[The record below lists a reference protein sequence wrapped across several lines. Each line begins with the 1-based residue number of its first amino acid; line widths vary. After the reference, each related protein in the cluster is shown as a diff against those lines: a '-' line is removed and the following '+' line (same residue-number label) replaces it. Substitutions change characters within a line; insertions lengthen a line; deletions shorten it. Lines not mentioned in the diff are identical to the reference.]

1 MKKFMIFLL
10 MAFLYLGTCQARS
23 ESAHPNDGKLK
34 LLSWVTPTP
43 SQSFLTRSTEAVTFS
58 MTPNGT
64 VHLGVMGAEGTQDF
78 QIVASQ
84 VLPSIHYEW
93 KLKKADTTY
102 AIGGDQSSC
111 RIQDLNV
118 GDYSL
123 YCDVK
128 YKETADGEEKTTTVG
143 PVSLIVSEHLF
154 TVNIVGA
161 VEACEKDNVTLTAQ
175 INANQLVGFKYHW
188 FVDGEAPVNYRTDL
202 QTFTFCPDSLFGAE
216 PENLTHEFTV
226 VVSYA
231 GCSSE
236 YSAVHEFVIIPTPT
250 VAITTDSVI
259 CPNAIPAYTATVDG
273 PAPYRYEWF
282 VNHNIDNV
290 IATTTANTFA
300 IQNDTIKSV
309 GVRAVYQNAYCNSDT
324 AFVNIPKVL
333 ATPGQLEKVAINR
346 DKDTLCVGDA
356 VTFTVTDTNTTFGD
370 AIYTWSVNGI
380 EVEGVTTTTYNAS
393 FEEVGMYIVSVNST
407 YANYPCEGDFSVSDT
422 VTITSAPA
430 IAVAGTNV
438 ICEGD
443 TAMLI
448 ATPGFETY
456 TWTGVGVPADF
467 NNDTLRV
474 GLAGTYTVSGVTKYG
489 CVSEEAE
496 EITVQQFGG
505 NLQVTATEYQ
515 VCPGTTVALNANLQ
529 GWNNENITYKWSNG
543 ATGSLLEVTPDKD
556 TTLTVTAYAGTA
568 TDTAC
573 KMAQVITV
581 NVITE
586 ALPQITLTPNS
597 NDTVCLDGQV
607 KVKVSNDANYS
618 GLYNWYYDGI
628 EIPGQHMDS
637 ITVTMV
643 ESGDHFIAAKRANYV
658 CGLDTLSAP
667 FNVTVIELPELVVT
681 GNNVIC
687 QDTIIMTATEITD
700 AKYLWA
706 GPITFAAADTLDTLR
721 TVIPGIY
728 SVKAVKGGCE
738 TNTVVFKVDQ
748 IGGNLQVYASAIEV
762 CPGTRVMLNANV
774 TGLEGQNIMYV
785 WTKKGETTPSD
796 TGSTVSVV
804 PEPATGADSVVYNVT
819 AFAVSNDP
827 NAEPVCEFSSSIAIY
842 VIGAADM
849 TVEVAET
856 KICQGGQVTAVAKG
870 GAANSYTW
878 YLNGQEL
885 MGQNDSVLTYNL
897 NNPGQYVFGA
907 KPAENCS
914 EMAITMSTDTVT
926 VYAVPVLTVDGNN
939 YICNGDTAR
948 VAATAYGTETY
959 KYAWFGPTA
968 STDSLLKTVNDGVYT
983 VKATGDSSGCYA
995 MADVTIYQF
1004 GADLQ
1009 LLADQYAI
1017 CPDEQV
1023 VLNANLEGFNNE
1035 NVTYT
1040 WTKTPATVA
1049 LPTTSTIVD
1058 TPHVTT
1064 KYFVT
1069 AHAGNCSMTDSTVI
1083 TVNPR
1088 TTYTTVIYNSQQK
1101 FDDYGYPGSSV
1112 KFSSDDHRSW
1122 FVAHY
1127 CEGQEIATYEVSDSR
1142 STGDANTL
1150 YTWFIDG
1157 VAVPGLSRNLII
1169 PSGIGVGSH
1178 YIQAMANVEGC
1189 DVAELSKSLN
1199 FVVHPTPNV
1208 EIIGNNVICNG
1219 DTAILTANASTMAYQ
1234 PMANVKYAYGYQW
1247 SNGAKT
1253 ATDTITESGIYTVT
1267 VVDSVS
1273 KRPVCSVT
1281 KSIDVTI
1288 LGGDIQLHADKVNIC
1303 DGEFIT
1309 LNADLDGFNNEN
1321 VTYTWTA
1328 TPAVATLPVAS
1339 TIVDTPHVNT
1349 KYVVT
1354 ANAGNCTM
1362 IDSIDVNVT
1371 KVIDV
1376 TAKVAKLDATVDT
1389 VCEGYQLTLIATATP
1404 ANAASQFVW
1413 FLNGVAIP
1421 GENLDTITVPMNE
1434 AGTYT
1439 FAAMAVVDGCNIA
1452 TVSAPD
1458 TIVVAPTPVVTILGE
1473 HFYTA
1478 NAENPAILTAA
1489 VVPAGEYTYQWNAGN
1504 ASQDGATDTVTAYGV
1519 YQVTAT
1525 SANGCMAVSEP
1536 FTVSAVENLQVHIVG
1551 VNAACQNDVVVLSAV
1566 VDNDLEGHTYQ
1577 WFVNGQIINGQTGSH
1592 YMFLADTLYE
1602 KTGLL
1607 ANDFHVEIS
1616 RTGCATVTSPVHQLL
1631 ITPVPLAVVSAPE
1644 KVCKGNGATL
1654 EAVVY
1659 QIADNAQ
1666 YQYVWFKDG
1675 EAVDTIDYINT
1686 YDVATGDIEG
1696 HKYAVQVLYQDLA
1709 CSSDTSAEVE
1719 VKFYKEPGAITL
1731 SLDPSTICTT
1741 NQAHLGIY
1749 DTNTSVEDFGVV
1761 TYTWYVNGIEMPLVH
1776 GDTLIADF
1784 DHNGEYTF
1792 WAVASYEKYP
1802 CAVIYTD
1809 TVVENVVMH
1818 PTVAI
1823 TGDPILCNSDTINL
1837 YAVINDTVGTMDY
1850 TYEWRLYNYSLEDIE
1865 NNDFAIGSPSANLFV
1880 NNANTTFNVSGASDP
1895 WLSVFDVNAQDYP
1908 YVYTVVV
1915 TTPEGCRVESEP
1927 YLVYVADTIK
1937 VVATVDYDTV
1947 CSTGQITAVAHLG
1960 NYNVDNLTAQWYK
1973 SIDNGANWEPIPYAM
1988 EGVLRHVPGV
1998 TTQYK
2003 IVVTQTTTGCV
2014 AESEPITVTVIRP
2027 KSIDQIVVFNDGNL
2041 ADQVCEGA
2049 QLEITAYFADT
2060 IQGSQGQDSI
2070 VYYIDDNLT
2079 YMWELNGM
2087 QLQTVHG
2094 PQFSS
2099 QAYIYDNDSVN
2110 YTYKAYVTYNVPG
2123 CELVHVASN
2132 TVHVRRNPIVTIDGN
2147 PNVCYRGRSEAN
2159 VILLAWVDGTV
2170 DTNATYTWFESGHRE
2185 ANFFAEEINQYQA
2198 SKVVT
2203 HDNPYIFT
2211 VEVTNGDGCT
2221 TISDPFYVNV
2231 YAAPVVN
2238 ITGSQDSVCTGGD
2251 VELHANLNNYHDPL
2265 LIFQWYKDE
2274 VSNGGLIP
2282 GATHEVETFATN
2294 ESTDYIVEVTHMMNA
2309 FSSQEYCVA
2318 YDTFHVDVELV
2329 PEVHAIND
2337 LAGVHS
2343 ICEGRNITF
2352 AVDTVRYGVK
2362 GGDVFTWY
2370 VNGQTIENVNEP
2382 VFVHSPVAV
2391 NGVPTQYV
2399 YQVSL
2404 KQAASAC
2411 QSEIFSLTD
2420 TITVYP
2426 QPALY
2431 IQTDPIVCT
2440 ASDSN
2445 IKLVVNMDPTTI
2457 DTSANFTIRYNWF
2470 EDNAVISPLD
2480 TTGVLYLTRPYR
2492 DYPYN
2497 FSVQTVNEYGCISE
2511 ASTLVYV
2518 NDTISVLTNMSDTAI
2533 CLGGEV
2539 VLNANLGDWNA
2550 DQLRY
2555 QWSDN
2560 GVAIPAATTREFT
2573 FTPAT
2578 VGEHIF
2584 TLNVEQMTSHC
2595 VANSRNYTVN
2605 VRTVPSVDTIFNNIP
2620 DNKLV
2625 CDGYQVELNAHVIN
2639 GVAGGEVYTWYRN
2652 GEVIEGATEAN
2663 YSEVVSALNGEPTDY
2678 VYEVSVAQTASGCES
2693 DVKSLASFTV
2703 NPNPVVEIA
2712 TDPIVCVDTV
2722 DNVVLVANVYPA
2734 VAGLTFKWFEDNV
2747 PFTGVG
2753 QNKDTLKLSKPYS
2766 ENPYNFRVELVNQYN
2781 CTASSE
2787 ASVYVNAK
2795 PVVHVFASENN
2806 ICQDGVITLNANLAD
2821 WNADQL
2827 VYQWQDNGDDIYGAT
2842 TLNYEIAPNVTGEHN
2857 YTLIVEQLTSG
2868 CVATSD
2874 TAKVNVNVLPVID
2887 TVTISD
2893 YTVCYGAQ
2901 LTITAHVSNVPSNS
2915 IPVYTWYRNGILME
2929 GANAA
2934 TIYDAP
2940 GIVDNNTQYYQYTA
2954 VVTYPEAGCTS
2965 LPASS
2970 DNVVVYANPRV
2981 QITGDQHVCETDS
2994 VFLIA
2999 SVDTNGIE
3007 VGQLHYTWYESGQI
3021 RDNMG
3026 YGIGDRQ
3033 FFAEYLHAR
3042 TEPYIFSVDVWRDT
3056 TTTGCISHSQDFYV
3070 YVYTQPVVNIT
3081 ATDTTIC
3088 TNGEVTLTANLN
3100 DYNADNITYQWYEV
3114 KTRNEVRTIGFD
3126 RNTGVHI
3133 DSTFEVAYNEIIP
3146 GATSRTYTANYDHT
3160 ATMGVL
3166 VLQTNTVCTAVDE
3179 INIHV
3184 APIPVVTEV
3193 KVSDSVVCDG
3203 ALVTVSATINPADA
3217 EGAVYTWFRNGQL
3230 IEGVYG
3236 ASFSEHVYTTP
3247 DHVTD
3252 YTYSAIVTLPSSGC
3266 SSNMSINNAIVT
3278 VKNAPAEVYITGNNV
3293 ICYNDSTV
3301 LTAHSDVT
3309 GGTFTWNDGT
3319 TGDTKVV
3326 KAGIYT
3332 VTYTLNE
3339 GCTMTSAPFTV
3350 ESFGTDLYVSASE
3363 TNICQGEHTTLYV
3376 DQNGWNGNVTY
3387 LWSNGSTA
3395 TTVDV
3400 NPDTTTTYT
3409 VTATVINE
3417 AGTCYA
3423 EGEVTINVNPRPE
3436 TPIVVVIPDTACVGT
3451 QVTALIPRF
3460 KSNYHVIWYMDGV
3473 QIPGQDNNGYIIFD
3487 AEAGTHTVAARVV
3500 SDEGCISDLSLPY
3513 AMLDGTMTTAYY
3525 VGIAAPTSVE
3535 ISGFTTIC
3543 EGGETT
3549 LYANVVPNEPATYRW
3564 FKNGQALLNSNTPA
3578 LTVASEGS
3586 YFVEAGF
3593 HGCVT
3598 VSEPVV
3604 VTVQLAPQLELTAT
3618 DTTICEGGFTVI
3630 TAEATGYNNA
3640 DFVYNWSNGYQGSV
3654 YTLEDATVGDHK
3666 FIVTASQVSSG
3677 CVAVDSITIHVNADP
3692 VAPVLNVNNA
3702 LTATICDGG
3711 QVTLTVANAALLE
3724 GASYT
3729 WYRNSSLIDGATLST
3744 LTESPVTVDGDET
3757 PYVYTVIATLPV
3769 PGCGSSMSN
3778 TATVN
3783 VISTPVATV
3792 SVEGNTTIC
3801 EGGSTILHAN
3811 VSPVADYTYQW
3822 YKDNVRI
3829 ANATSADYTV
3839 AENARETAY
3848 NFTVEVSLHAGC
3860 TTTAAADPITV
3871 VADPVVTTT
3880 ISNAIS
3886 CVGGNATITADA
3898 DGGVDD
3904 INGLHRYTY
3913 EWYRN
3918 DLLGV
3923 IGNTREIT
3931 VNAEE
3936 VGTYTYVVKVS
3947 SEYGCQNTSLPIS
3960 FSVVADPV
3968 VTITRV
3974 PEYDATV
3981 CNGGSTALRANVEG
3995 GYGETS
4001 YQWYMN
4007 GNLIVGATNHVLA
4020 IDNLQAGNND
4030 VYTVVVAQSGVGCEG
4045 YASAAINDLVTV
4057 SPAYTVS
4064 ITGFGNVCEGG
4075 TLTLNADVDGVIDG
4089 DFLTYQWYKVMNGHA
4104 TPIEGATSENYQTS
4118 ELLLG
4123 DSYEYFVMV
4132 NSIFSGCNIVSNTVP
4147 ANVVAAPTVSISGAN
4162 TVCEGGSLTLNAFV
4176 NGGVDGENYIY
4187 TWNWTGAASGS
4198 ATTNIPNFVPTISAN
4213 DAAAPYYFTVTI
4225 SRADETGCTATS
4237 EAHEV
4242 NVLAVPTVVV
4252 TADNAM
4258 VCENGQV
4265 TFTAHVSPVGSYNY
4279 VWTVNDQQ
4287 QPVNASTVTYNAT
4300 SAGTIPA
4307 SVIVSTANASASCT
4321 ATGTLAVPV
4330 QVVAVPVVTVTRDHE
4345 AMCVGGAVT
4354 LTVNDASFNNIPGN
4368 LVYQWYL
4375 NGESLD
4381 GAVARQIVQTIN
4393 NPGAYRY
4400 SVKVSSTSNIGCVSD
4415 ESVPVTV
4422 LVAEQ
4427 PVVTLNSAD
4436 GLAICEGGNITLTGV
4451 VSNYGNT
4458 INGAHNGTVY
4468 GNMTFDWTSNGTNVH
4483 HNTNVNNAMNQITDT
4498 LDAIGNYRYQVVV
4511 TPSGFNCQPQNS
4523 NFEVVN
4529 VVGNPSW
4536 TEVHVYSTNGAD
4548 GCIGDMVM
4556 LNAEIVGGAFDFAGA
4571 TGGHIQWT
4579 VNDGTNTTDVIGGL
4593 GGNSYDLPT
4602 APGTYTYTPTFVG
4615 NIGSGCQ
4622 LANNVAQ
4629 RTITIHELPTAA
4641 FTSGD
4646 GTAICANDASA
4657 SAELVIT
4664 FTGVAPFTYQVMDGN
4679 NNIVAAA
4686 TTQTSTVS
4694 IYVAPTEQTTYR
4706 IVMVQDAFCQNSA
4719 LEADAMATVY
4729 VNNIEFS
4736 ENFFESGCTDNG
4748 QVTIHFNMISGNH
4761 TAPFTVIYDNGMQV
4775 SGNISNNTATFAV
4788 PTAPGDYNAVIT
4800 IDGCDYAIV
4809 VRVLAGDYGFGGSLP
4824 IMDQRWND
4832 VVVVNNNP
4840 ATNGGHT
4847 FVGFQW
4853 YRNGVA
4859 IPGATYSNYQEIG
4872 GLNGFYAVELIE
4884 RDAAGNM
4891 ITYKT
4896 CEMYFNSVST
4906 VKVYPVP
4913 ANVRQEVTIELD
4925 LTAEELEGAVLD
4937 IYSVTGALINH
4948 MTDLKPITKV
4958 EGFKAQGT
4966 YFGRILTGTNEI
4978 KTVKFV
4984 IVK

>member
-1 MKKFMIFLL
+1 
-10 MAFLYLGTCQARS
+10 
-23 ESAHPNDGKLK
+23 
-34 LLSWVTPTP
+34 
-43 SQSFLTRSTEAVTFS
+43 

-84 VLPSIHYEW
+84 ELSSIHYEW

-202 QTFTFCPDSLFGAE
+202 QTFTFCPDSLFGTE

-250 VAITTDSVI
+250 VTITTDTAVCANVI
-259 CPNAIPAYTATVDG
+259 PSYVATVDG
-273 PAPYRYEWF
+273 LAPYHYEWF
-282 VNHNIDNV
+282 VNKDVDSV
-290 IATTTANTFA
+290 IATTTVNTFA
-300 IQNDTIKSV
+300 IPSDGITSV
-309 GVRAVYQNAYCNSDT
+309 GVRAVYQNSYCNSDT
-324 AFVNIPKVL
+324 AFVNVPKTYVAPVKL
-333 ATPGQLEKVAINR
+333 AALEIQSERTP
-346 DKDTLCVGDA
+346 KDTVCVGDN
-356 VTFTVTDTNTTFGD
+356 VVFKLTDQNDTSVFGVPTY
-370 AIYTWSVNGI
+370 IWTVNGI
-380 EVEGVTTTTYNAS
+380 EVEGVTADTYTAT
-393 FEEVGMYIVSVNST
+393 FDAVGDYVVSVNPT

-422 VTITSAPA
+422 VTITAAPA
-430 IAVAGTNV
+430 IAVAGKNV

-443 TAMLI
+443 TAVLI
-448 ATPGFETY
+448 ATEGFETY
-456 TWTGVGVPADF
+456 VWTGAGVPADF
-467 NNDTLRV
+467 TKDTLKV
-474 GLAGTYTVSGVTKYG
+474 TTAGVYTVSGVTKYG
-489 CVSEEAE
+489 CATEEAE
-496 EITVQQFGG
+496 DITVEQFGG

-515 VCPGTTVALNANLQ
+515 VCPGSTVALNANLY

-543 ATGSLLEVTPDKD
+543 ATGSLLEITTTKD
-556 TTLTVTAYAGTA
+556 TTVTVTAYAGT
-568 TDTAC
+568 TSDTAC
-573 KMAQVITV
+573 KMEQQITV
-581 NVITE
+581 YVIDE
-586 ALPQITLTPNS
+586 ALPKITLLPTT
-597 NDTVCLDGQV
+597 NDTVCLGEQV
-607 KVKVSNDANYS
+607 KVKVKVNNDANYS
-618 GLYNWYYDGI
+618 GLYNWYYDGS
-628 EIPGQHMDS
+628 EIPGLHMDS
-637 ITVTMV
+637 VLFTMT
-643 ESGDHFIAAKRANYV
+643 EAGDHFFAAKRANYV
-658 CGLDTLSAP
+658 CGLDTISTTY
-667 FNVTVIELPELVVT
+667 NVYVVELPEIVVN

-687 QDTIIMTATEITD
+687 QDSITMTATLIPG
-700 AKYLWA
+700 AKYLWE
-706 GPITFAAADTLDTLR
+706 GPVTLAAKDTLNVLKTI
-721 TVIPGIY
+721 VPGVY
-728 SVKAVKGGCE
+728 YVKAVKGGCV
-738 TNTVVFKVDQ
+738 TNTATFKVDQ
-748 IGGNLQVYASAIEV
+748 IGGNLQVYASALEV
-762 CPGTRVMLNANV
+762 CPGTRVTLNANV
-774 TGLEGQNIMYV
+774 SGLDGQNIMYV
-785 WTKKGETTPSD
+785 WTKKGETTPFD
-796 TGSTVSVV
+796 TGSTISVI
-804 PEPATGADSVVYNVT
+804 PDPAAGQDSVVYVVT
-819 AFAVSNDP
+819 AIAVSNDP
-827 NAEPVCEFSSSIAIY
+827 NAKPVCEFSTSITIY
-842 VIGAADM
+842 VIDVVDAANM

-856 KICQGGQVTAVAKG
+856 KICQGGQVTAVVTG
-870 GAANSYTW
+870 GETVSHFVW
-878 YLNGQEL
+878 YINGQEVY
-885 MGQNDSVLTYNL
+885 GQNDSIVTYNL
-897 NNPGQYVFGA
+897 NTPGVYTVGVKA
-907 KPAENCS
+907 NTLGCTDET
-914 EMAITMSTDTVT
+914 IVMSKDTVT
-926 VYAVPVLTVDGNN
+926 VYAIPELMVNGNN
-939 YICNGDTAR
+939 YVCNGDTAR
-948 VAATAYGTETY
+948 IYATAFGSETY

-1083 TVNPR
+1083 TVNTR

-1101 FDDYGYPGSSV
+1101 FDDYGYPGNSV
-1112 KFSSDDHRSW
+1112 KYSNDNHRTW

-1142 STGDANTL
+1142 STGNANTL

-1189 DVAELSKSLN
+1189 DVAELSDSLN
-1199 FVVHPTPNV
+1199 FVVHPAPNV

-1219 DTAILTANASTMAYQ
+1219 DTAILTANATTMAYQ
-1234 PMANVKYAYGYQW
+1234 PMANVDYVYGYEW

-1253 ATDTITESGIYTVT
+1253 ATDKITESGIYTVT

-1328 TPAVATLPVAS
+1328 TPAGATLPTAS

-1362 IDSIDVNVT
+1362 TDSIDINVT
-1371 KVIDV
+1371 KVVDV
-1376 TAKVAKLDATVDT
+1376 TAKVVKLDATVDT
-1389 VCEGYQLTLIATATP
+1389 VCEGYQLTLVATAEP

-1413 FLNGVAIP
+1413 YMNGLAIP
-1421 GENLDTITVPMNE
+1421 GENQDTITVPMNE
-1434 AGTYT
+1434 AGNYT
-1439 FAAMAVVDGCNIA
+1439 FAAMAVVDGCNTA

-1458 TIVVAPTPVVTILGE
+1458 SIVVAPTPVVTILGE

-1489 VVPAGEYTYQWNAGN
+1489 VVPAGEYTYQWNAGI
-1504 ASQDGATDTVTAYGV
+1504 ASQDGAIDTVTAYGV

-1577 WFVNGQIINGQTGSH
+1577 WFVNGQTINGQTGSH

-1616 RTGCATVTSPVHQLL
+1616 REGCATVTSPVHQLL

-1686 YDVATGDIEG
+1686 YDVATDAIEG

-1749 DTNTSVEDFGVV
+1749 DTNTSVVDFGAV

-1792 WAVASYEKYP
+1792 WAVASYENYP
-1802 CAVIYTD
+1802 CAVNYTD
-1809 TVVENVVMH
+1809 TLVENVVMH

-1823 TGDPILCNSDTINL
+1823 TGDPILCHSDTINL

-1865 NNDFAIGSPSANLFV
+1865 NNDFAVGSSHANLYV

-1947 CSTGQITAVAHLG
+1947 CPTGQITAVAHLG
-1960 NYNVDNLTAQWYK
+1960 NYNADNLTAQWYK
-1973 SIDNGANWEPIPYAM
+1973 STDNGATWEAIPYAM
-1988 EGVLRHVPGV
+1988 EGVLRHIPGK

-2003 IVVTQTTTGCV
+2003 IVVTQTNTGCV
-2014 AESEPITVTVIRP
+2014 AESEPFTVTVIQP
-2027 KSIDQIVVFNDGNL
+2027 KAIDHIVVFNDGNL

-2049 QLEITAYFADT
+2049 QLEISAYFADT
-2060 IQGSQGQDSI
+2060 IQGRQGDSI
-2070 VYYIDDNLT
+2070 VYYLDEHLN

-2110 YTYKAYVTYNVPG
+2110 YTYKAYVTYDIPG
-2123 CELVHVASN
+2123 CELVQIASN

-2318 YDTFHVDVELV
+2318 YDTFHVDVERI

-2411 QSEIFSLTD
+2411 QSEIWSLTD

-2426 QPALY
+2426 QPVLY

-2518 NDTISVLTNMSDTAI
+2518 NDTIRVLTNMSDTAI

-2560 GVAIPAATTREFT
+2560 GEAIPAATTREFT
-2573 FTPAT
+2573 YTPAT
-2578 VGEHIF
+2578 VGEHVF

-2595 VANSRNYTVN
+2595 IADSKEFTVN
-2605 VRTVPSVDTIFNNIP
+2605 VHTVPSVDTINNNIP
-2620 DNKLV
+2620 VNRLV

-2652 GEVIEGATEAN
+2652 GDVIEGATEAI

-2712 TDPIVCVDTV
+2712 TDPIVCVDTI
-2722 DNVVLVANVYPA
+2722 DNVVLVANVYPS
-2734 VAGLTFKWFEDNV
+2734 VQGVTFRWFEDNV
-2747 PFTGVG
+2747 PFTGAG
-2753 QNKDTLKLSKPYS
+2753 QDKDTLKLSKPYS
-2766 ENPYNFRVELVNQYN
+2766 ENPYNFRVELVNEYN

-2787 ASVYVNAK
+2787 ASVYVNAQ

-2806 ICQDGVITLNANLAD
+2806 ICQNGVITLNANLAD

-2827 VYQWQDNGDDIYGAT
+2827 VYQWQDNGDDILGAT
-2842 TLNYEIAPNVTGEHN
+2842 TLNYEIAPNVAGVHN
-2857 YTLIVEQLTSG
+2857 YTLTVEQLTSG

-2874 TAKVNVNVLPVID
+2874 TAKVTVNALPVID
-2887 TVTISD
+2887 TVLISD

-2901 LTITAHVSNVPSNS
+2901 LTITANVSNAPSNS

-2929 GANAA
+2929 GAHAA

-2965 LPASS
+2965 LPSSS

-2999 SVDTNGIE
+2999 SVDTNGIQ

-3126 RNTGVHI
+3126 RNTGVLI

-3146 GATSRTYTANYDHT
+3146 GATSRTYTATYDHN

-3179 INIHV
+3179 INIYV
-3184 APIPVVTEV
+3184 APIPVVNKV
-3193 KVSDSVVCDG
+3193 LVSDSVVCNG
-3203 ALVTVSATINPADA
+3203 APVTVSATINPADA

-3230 IEGVYG
+3230 IDGVTG
-3236 ASFSEHVYTTP
+3236 ASFSENVFTTD
-3247 DHVTD
+3247 DHVTE

-3266 SSNMSINNAIVT
+3266 VSNISTKNATVT
-3278 VKNAPAEVYITGNNV
+3278 VKNGPAEVYITGNNM
-3293 ICYNDSTV
+3293 ICLNDSTT
-3301 LTAHSDVT
+3301 LTAHADVT
-3309 GGTFTWNDGT
+3309 GGTFTWNDST
-3319 TGDTKVV
+3319 TGPTKVV

-3339 GCTMTSAPFTV
+3339 GCTMTSDPFTV
-3350 ESFGTDLYVSASE
+3350 VSFGTDMIVS
-3363 TNICQGEHTTLYV
+3363 TTKQNICRGEHTTLSV
-3376 DQNGWNGNVTY
+3376 DQEGWNGNVTY
-3387 LWSNGSTA
+3387 NWDANVTDRTA
-3395 TTVDV
+3395 STVDV
-3400 NPDTTTTYT
+3400 QPDSTTTYH
-3409 VTATVINE
+3409 VTATVTNE
-3417 AGTCYA
+3417 NGSCTAVGQI
-3423 EGEVTINVNPRPE
+3423 TINVNQLPANL
-3436 TPIVVVIPDTACVGT
+3436 TIAATTDSVICEGN
-3451 QVTALIPRF
+3451 QVTLQATP
-3460 KSNYHVIWYMDGV
+3460 NNEAGYIWYQNGV
-3473 QIPGQDNNGYIIFD
+3473 VLPGENQATLTVNFD
-3487 AEAGTHTVAARVV
+3487 AFGSYRFSAKA
-3500 SDEGCISDLSLPY
+3500 ISDQGCESALASNEV
-3513 AMLDGTMTTAYY
+3513 TVT
-3525 VGIAAPTSVE
+3525 VNAAPESV
-3535 ISGFTTIC
+3535 IIRGNLVIC
-3543 EGGETT
+3543 EGGSTT
-3549 LYANVVPNEPATYRW
+3549 LTANVNPNVTGATYKW
-3564 FKNGQALLNSNTPA
+3564 YKNNVVIANATDSVY
-3578 LTVASEGS
+3578 VASEAGS
-3586 YFVEAGF
+3586 YKVEATVNN
-3593 HGCVT
+3593 CTTVSDPVLVT
-3598 VSEPVV
+3598 VE
-3604 VTVQLAPQLELTAT
+3604 QAPQLELTAT
-3618 DTTICEGGFTVI
+3618 ETTICEGGSTVI
-3630 TAEATGYNNA
+3630 TAEATGYNNVE
-3640 DFVYNWSNGYQGSV
+3640 FNYNWSNGYQGSV
-3654 YTLEDATVGDHK
+3654 YTFENATVGTHK
-3666 FIVTASQVSSG
+3666 FIVTASQGTSG
-3677 CVAVDSITIHVNADP
+3677 CVAVDSITINVNADP

-3711 QVTLTVANAALLE
+3711 QVNLTVANADSLE
-3724 GASYT
+3724 GATYT
-3729 WYRNSSLIDGATLST
+3729 WYRNSSLIDNATLST

-3757 PYVYTVIATLPV
+3757 QYVYTVIATLPMS
-3769 PGCGSSMSN
+3769 GCGSTMSN
-3778 TATVN
+3778 IATVN
-3783 VISTPVATV
+3783 VISAPVATV
-3792 SVEGNTTIC
+3792 AVEGNTMFC

-3822 YKDNVRI
+3822 YKDNVLI
-3829 ANATSADYTV
+3829 AGATSADYTV
-3839 AENARETAY
+3839 SEEARETAY

-3860 TTTAAADPITV
+3860 TTTAAVAPITV

-3886 CVGGNATITADA
+3886 CIGGNATITANV
-3898 DGGVDD
+3898 DGGVAGV
-3904 INGLHRYTY
+3904 NGLNGYTY
-3913 EWYRN
+3913 AWYRN
-3918 DLLGV
+3918 DLTGV
-3923 IGNTREIT
+3923 IDNTPAIT

-3936 VGTYTYVVKVS
+3936 VGTYTYVVTVTS
-3947 SEYGCQNTSLPIS
+3947 NYGCQNTSLPIS

-3981 CNGGSTALRANVEG
+3981 CNGGSTALKANVEG

-4007 GNLIVGATNHVLA
+4007 GNRIVGATNHVLA

-4089 DFLTYQWYKVMNGHA
+4089 DVLTYQWYKVMNGHA

-4176 NGGVDGENYIY
+4176 NGGVDGEDYIY
-4187 TWNWTGAASGS
+4187 TWSWTGAANGS
-4198 ATTNIPNFVPTISAN
+4198 ATTNTPNFVPMISAN
-4213 DAAAPYYFTVTI
+4213 DAAAPYYFTVMI

-4279 VWTVNDQQ
+4279 VWTVNNQQ
-4287 QPVNASTVTYNAT
+4287 QPVNANTVTYNAT
-4300 SAGTIPA
+4300 NAGTIPA
-4307 SVIVSTANASASCT
+4307 SVTVSAANSSASCS

-4354 LTVNDASFNNIPGN
+4354 LTVNDASFNNIPGD
-4368 LVYQWYL
+4368 LVYQWYV
-4375 NGESLD
+4375 NGESLE

-4400 SVKVSSTSNIGCVSD
+4400 SVMVSSTSNIGCVS
-4415 ESVPVTV
+4415 EQSVPVTV

-4427 PVVTLNSAD
+4427 PVVTLSSAD
-4436 GLAICEGGNITLTGV
+4436 GLAICEGGDITLTGV

-4458 INGAHNGTVY
+4458 INGANNGTVY
-4468 GNMTFDWTSNGTNVH
+4468 GSMTFDWTSNNTNVH
-4483 HNTNVNNAMNQITDT
+4483 HNTGVNNAMNQITDT
-4498 LDAIGNYRYQVVV
+4498 LNAVGNYRYQVVV
-4511 TPSGFNCQPQNS
+4511 TPSGFNCQPQYS
-4523 NFEVVN
+4523 NIEVVN

-4536 TEVHVYSTNGAD
+4536 TEVHVYSSNGAD

-4748 QVTIHFNMISGNH
+4748 QVTIHFNMISGNP

-4775 SGNISNNTATFAV
+4775 SGNISNNTATFAT
-4788 PTAPGDYNAVIT
+4788 PTAPGDYDAVIT

-4847 FVGFQW
+4847 FVGYQW

-4937 IYSVTGALINH
+4937 IYSVTGALVNH